1 MELSL
6 YTHPNDLSE
15 AEAKGKIVVV
25 VDVLRASSTI
35 VQACESGVA
44 RIIPVATVEEA
55 AKLLSTLERKK
66 TLLGGEREGVPIDG
80 FDLGNSPL
88 EYTSQAVKGK
98 TLIFTTSNGTVA
110 ITRSSSAK
118 EIVLGCFLNLSAV
131 VTHVIS
137 SRAKKVAVLC
147 AGSLGRL
154 SLEDF
159 VCAGHV
165 IDRIVDGTRASTV
178 LNDGAIAA
186 RALANALG
194 DVSQAVRGSSH
205 GRRLA
210 ELGFG
215 EDLEFCSTI
224 DMYAT
229 VPIVED
235 GRIGPR
241 GPETWDSSTT

>member
-6 YTHPNDLSE
+6 YTHPDDLSD
-15 AEAKGKIVVV
+15 AEAKGKTVVV

-35 VQACESGVA
+35 VQACENGVA

-55 AKLLSTLERKK
+55 AKLLSTLERKR
-66 TLLGGEREGVPIDG
+66 TLLGGEREGLPIDG

-88 EYTSQAVKGK
+88 EYTKQVVKGK
-98 TLIFTTSNGTVA
+98 TLIFTTSNGTAA
-110 ITRSSSAK
+110 ITKSASAR

-147 AGSLGRL
+147 AGNLGRL

-159 VCAGHV
+159 VCGGHV
-165 IDRIVDGTRASTV
+165 VDRIVDGTRASTV
-178 LNDGAIAA
+178 LNDGAVAA

-194 DVSQAVRGSSH
+194 DVGEAVRNSSH
-205 GRRLA
+205 GLRLA
-210 ELGFG
+210 ELGF
-215 EDLEFCSTI
+215 EDDLEFCSKV
-224 DMYAT
+224 DNYVT

-235 GRIGPR
+235 GRISPQNR
-241 GPETWDSSTT
+241 RRC

>member
-6 YTHPNDLSE
+6 YTHPNDFSD
-15 AEAKGKIVVV
+15 AEAKGKTVVV

-66 TLLGGEREGVPIDG
+66 TLLGGEREGLPIDG

-88 EYTSQAVKGK
+88 EYTKQVVKGK
-98 TLIFTTSNGTVA
+98 TLIFTTSNGTAA
-110 ITRSSSAK
+110 ITKSASAR

-147 AGSLGRL
+147 AGDLGRL

-159 VCAGHV
+159 VCGGHV
-165 IDRIVDGTRASTV
+165 VDRIVNGTRASAV
-178 LNDGAIAA
+178 LNDGAVAA
-186 RALANALG
+186 RALANAVG
-194 DVSQAVRGSSH
+194 DVGKAVRNSSH
-205 GRRLA
+205 GLRLA
-210 ELGFG
+210 ELGFEG
-215 EDLEFCSTI
+215 DLEFCSRI
-224 DMYAT
+224 DTYVT

-235 GRIGPR
+235 GRISPQNR
-241 GPETWDSSTT
+241 RRR

>member
-6 YTHPNDLSE
+6 YTHPDDLSD
-15 AEAKGKIVVV
+15 AEAKGKTVVV

-35 VQACESGVA
+35 VQACENGVA

-55 AKLLSTLERKK
+55 AKLLSTLERKR
-66 TLLGGEREGVPIDG
+66 TLLGGEREGLPIDG

-88 EYTSQAVKGK
+88 EYTSQVVKGK

-110 ITRSSSAK
+110 ITRSASAR
-118 EIVLGCFLNLSAV
+118 EVVLGCFLNLSAV

-147 AGSLGRL
+147 AGDLGRL

-159 VCAGHV
+159 VCGGHV
-165 IDRIVDGTRASTV
+165 VDRILDETRASAV
-178 LNDGAIAA
+178 LNDGAVAA

-194 DVSQAVRGSSH
+194 DVGEAVRSSSH
-205 GRRLA
+205 GLRLV

-215 EDLEFCSTI
+215 DDVEFCCSI
-224 DMYAT
+224 DKYVR

-235 GRIGPR
+235 GRISPQNR
-241 GPETWDSSTT
+241 LRR

>member
-6 YTHPNDLSE
+6 YTHPDDLSD
-15 AEAKGKIVVV
+15 AEAKGKTVVV

-35 VQACESGVA
+35 VQACENGVA

-55 AKLLSTLERKK
+55 AKLLSTLERKR
-66 TLLGGEREGVPIDG
+66 TLLGGEREGLPIDG

-88 EYTSQAVKGK
+88 EYTKQVVKGK
-98 TLIFTTSNGTVA
+98 TLIFTTSNGTAA
-110 ITRSSSAK
+110 ITKSASAR

-147 AGSLGRL
+147 AGDLGRL

-159 VCAGHV
+159 VCGGHV
-165 IDRIVDGTRASTV
+165 VDRIVDGTRASAV
-178 LNDGAIAA
+178 LNDGAVAA
-186 RALANALG
+186 KALANALG
-194 DVSQAVRGSSH
+194 NVGEAVRNSSH
-205 GRRLA
+205 GLRLA
-210 ELGFG
+210 ELGF
-215 EDLEFCSTI
+215 EDDLEFCSKV
-224 DMYAT
+224 DNYVT

-235 GRIGPR
+235 GRISLQNR
-241 GPETWDSSTT
+241 RRR

>member
-6 YTHPNDLSE
+6 YTHPDDLSD
-15 AEAKGKIVVV
+15 AEAKGKTVVV

-35 VQACESGVA
+35 VQACENGVA

-55 AKLLSTLERKK
+55 AKLLSTLERKR
-66 TLLGGEREGVPIDG
+66 TLLGGEREGLPIDG

-88 EYTSQAVKGK
+88 EYTKQVVKGK
-98 TLIFTTSNGTVA
+98 TLIFTTSNGTAA
-110 ITRSSSAK
+110 ITKSASAR

-147 AGSLGRL
+147 AGNLGRL

-159 VCAGHV
+159 VCGGHV
-165 IDRIVDGTRASTV
+165 VDRIVDGTRASTV
-178 LNDGAIAA
+178 LNDGAVAA

-194 DVSQAVRGSSH
+194 DVGEAVRNSSH
-205 GRRLA
+205 GLRLA
-210 ELGFG
+210 ELGF
-215 EDLEFCSTI
+215 EDDLEFCSKV
-224 DMYAT
+224 DNYVT

-235 GRIGPR
+235 GRISLQNR
-241 GPETWDSSTT
+241 RRR

>member
-6 YTHPNDLSE
+6 YTHRDDLSD
-15 AEAKGKIVVV
+15 AEAKGKTVVV

-35 VQACESGVA
+35 VQACENGVA

-55 AKLLSTLERKK
+55 AKLLSTLERKR
-66 TLLGGEREGVPIDG
+66 TLLGGEREGLPIDG

-88 EYTSQAVKGK
+88 EYTKQVVKGK
-98 TLIFTTSNGTVA
+98 TLIFTTSNGTAA
-110 ITRSSSAK
+110 ITKSASAR

-131 VTHVIS
+131 VTHVVS

-147 AGSLGRL
+147 AGNLGRL

-159 VCAGHV
+159 VCGGHV
-165 IDRIVDGTRASTV
+165 VDRIVDGTRASTV
-178 LNDGAIAA
+178 LNDGAVAA

-194 DVSQAVRGSSH
+194 DVGEAVRNSSH
-205 GRRLA
+205 GLRLA
-210 ELGFG
+210 ELGF
-215 EDLEFCSTI
+215 EDDLEFCSRV
-224 DMYAT
+224 DNYVT

-235 GRIGPR
+235 GRISLQNR
-241 GPETWDSSTT
+241 RRR

>member
-6 YTHPNDLSE
+6 YTHPDDLSD
-15 AEAKGKIVVV
+15 AEAKGKTVVV

-35 VQACESGVA
+35 VQACENGVA

-55 AKLLSTLERKK
+55 AKLLSTLERKR
-66 TLLGGEREGVPIDG
+66 TLLGGEREGLPIDG

-88 EYTSQAVKGK
+88 EYTKQVVKGK
-98 TLIFTTSNGTVA
+98 TLIFSTSNGTAA
-110 ITRSSSAK
+110 ITKSASAM

-147 AGSLGRL
+147 AGDLGRL

-159 VCAGHV
+159 VCGGHV
-165 IDRIVDGTRASTV
+165 VDRIVDGTRASTV
-178 LNDGAIAA
+178 LNDGAVAA

-194 DVSQAVRGSSH
+194 DVGEAVRNSSH
-205 GRRLA
+205 GLRLA
-210 ELGFG
+210 ELGF
-215 EDLEFCSTI
+215 EDDLEFCSRV
-224 DMYAT
+224 DNYAT

-235 GRIGPR
+235 GRISPQNR
-241 GPETWDSSTT
+241 RRR

>member
-6 YTHPNDLSE
+6 YTHPDDLSD
-15 AEAKGKIVVV
+15 AEAKGKTVVV

-35 VQACESGVA
+35 VQACESGVE

-55 AKLLSTLERKK
+55 AKLLATLERKK
-66 TLLGGEREGVPIDG
+66 TLLGGEREGLPIDG

-88 EYTSQAVKGK
+88 EYTSQVVKGK
-98 TLIFTTSNGTVA
+98 TLIFTTSNGTAA
-110 ITRSSSAK
+110 ITKSASAR

-147 AGSLGRL
+147 AGDLGRL

-159 VCAGHV
+159 VCGGHV
-165 IDRIVDGTRASTV
+165 VDRIVDGTRASMV
-178 LNDGAIAA
+178 LNDGAVAA

-194 DVSQAVRGSSH
+194 DVGEAVRNSSH
-205 GRRLA
+205 GLRLA
-210 ELGFG
+210 ELGF
-215 EDLEFCSTI
+215 EDDLKFCSKV
-224 DMYAT
+224 DNYVT

-235 GRIGPR
+235 GRISPQNR
-241 GPETWDSSTT
+241 RRR

>member
-6 YTHPNDLSE
+6 YTHPSAFSE
-15 AEAKGKIVVV
+15 TQAKGKIVVV

-35 VQACESGVA
+35 VQACENGVD
-44 RIIPVATVEEA
+44 RIIPLASVEDAT
-55 AKLLSTLERKK
+55 KLVSTLDRKK
-66 TLLGGEREGVPIDG
+66 TLLGGEREGMQIDG

-88 EYTSQAVKGK
+88 EYASKTVKGK
-98 TLIFTTSNGTVA
+98 TLIFSTSNGTVA
-110 ITRSSSAK
+110 ITRSASAK

-147 AGSLGRL
+147 AGDLGRL

-159 VCAGHV
+159 VCGGYLV
-165 IDRIVDGTRASTV
+165 DGIVSGTRATTA
-178 LNDGAIAA
+178 LNDGAVAA
-186 RALANALG
+186 RTLANALD
-194 DVSQAVRGSSH
+194 DVGEVVRNSSH

-215 EDLEFCSTI
+215 SDLEFCSRI
-224 DMYAT
+224 DKYGA
-229 VPIVED
+229 VPIVVD
-235 GRIGPR
+235 GRISLQDCHR
-241 GPETWDSSTT
+241 R

>member
-6 YTHPNDLSE
+6 YAHPNDFSD
-15 AEAKGKIVVV
+15 AEAKGKTVVV

-35 VQACESGVA
+35 VQACENGVE

-55 AKLLSTLERKK
+55 AKLLPTLERKK
-66 TLLGGEREGVPIDG
+66 ALLGGEREGLPIDG

-88 EYTSQAVKGK
+88 EYTSKVVKGK

-131 VTHVIS
+131 VTHIIS
-137 SRAKKVAVLC
+137 SRVKEVAVLC
-147 AGSLGRL
+147 AGDLGRL

-165 IDRIVDGTRASTV
+165 IDRIVDGTRASTA
-178 LNDGAIAA
+178 LNDGAVAA
-186 RALANALG
+186 RALARALS
-194 DVSQAVRGSSH
+194 DVGEAVRSSSH
-205 GRRLA
+205 GLRLE

-215 EDLEFCSTI
+215 HDLEFCSRI
-224 DMYAT
+224 DKYAT

-235 GRIGPR
+235 GRISLHNR
-241 GPETWDSSTT
+241 LRR